1 MTSILLI
8 NLCLSN
14 HTLARNKSIVD
25 AQQHVFK

>member
-25 AQQHVFK
+25 AQHVFK